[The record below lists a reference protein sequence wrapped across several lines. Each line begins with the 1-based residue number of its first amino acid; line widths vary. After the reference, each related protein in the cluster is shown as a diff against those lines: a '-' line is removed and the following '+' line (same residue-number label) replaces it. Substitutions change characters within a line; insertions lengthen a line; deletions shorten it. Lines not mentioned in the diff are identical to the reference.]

1 MNFNEEAIKMA
12 VIAILSEQL
21 REEWYYERYEKIKPQ
36 FVSTLRVKI
45 EQGKLSDE
53 LINELWYIL
62 QLHLEVRTGQ
72 TIVHGAGWWSIGYLM
87 DDAPVEKK
95 ERTLQLPEEWCSIMG
110 AIESSKQF
118 DKRKAQQ
125 YLLQQYGLKTQG
137 TYIMEEDLHNVDTYG
152 KVYRAKKREKEHAFD
167 RLLMHTATEAKV

>member
-95 ERTLQLPEEWCSIMG
+95 ERTLQLPEEWCSILG

-118 DKRKAQQ
+118 DKRRHSSIYFSNTA
-125 YLLQQYGLKTQG
+125 LKPRVL
-137 TYIMEEDLHNVDTYG
+137 ISW
-152 KVYRAKKREKEHAFD
+152 KKIYTMLTPTVKCTEPRSGRKSM
-167 RLLMHTATEAKV
+167 RLIAC